1 MDRETLVTRYKEAI
15 EDHFTVAL
23 NRPEL
28 LNRLGDNIVVFNYI
42 SPEVGKR
49 ILAMQLGNVARR
61 IEQEYKA
68 RLEIS
73 ATAIGQVEELA
84 LADLDLGGRG
94 IGSIVESVLVNP
106 LARAIFSEPPAAG
119 DLVIVEELRHVGTN
133 WELVLR

>member
-1 MDRETLVTRYKEAI
+1 
-15 EDHFTVAL
+15 
-23 NRPEL
+23 
-28 LNRLGDNIVVFNYI
+28 
-42 SPEVGKR
+42 
-49 ILAMQLGNVARR
+49 MQLANVARR

-73 ATAIGQVEELA
+73 EAAIGQVEELA

-106 LARAIFSEPPAAG
+106 LARAIFSKPPEEG
-119 DLVIVEELRHVGTN
+119 DLVVVEELRHVGTN